1 MAEKHVLPPLKVN
14 SPLKAG
20 DTKSQA
26 KSFLNSISM
35 SHLEDMKSELLKIN
49 EKFYEKVA
57 EINEIYQE
65 MENIGDSD
73 HILQTFCNIKIN
85 EKLENFHNDKAL
97 LGAKYIKKN
106 EKKPFS
112 RKKCRDLREIL
123 RFSMKDQI
131 KKGFDKERY
140 KEFAMHMEENFQKHE
155 KLVFLAFIKFH
166 FCFVG
171 NHRKTIKNTRYYCKR
186 EKKETF
192 YQRSNKIFK
201 L

>member
-1 MAEKHVLPPLKVN
+1 MIEKHALPPLKVT

-20 DTKSQA
+20 EARIQSKI
-26 KSFLNSISM
+26 FLNSISM
-35 SHLEDMKSELLKIN
+35 SHLEEMKSKLFEMN

-73 HILQTFCNIKIN
+73 HILQSFCNIKIN

-97 LGAKYIKKN
+97 LGAKYNKKQ

-123 RFSMKDQI
+123 RFSMKDKI
-131 KKGFDKERY
+131 KKGFDKEKY
-140 KEFAMHMEENFQKHE
+140 KDFAQQMEENFQKHE
-155 KLVFLAFIKFH
+155 KLVIFSIFLF
-166 FCFVG
+166 
-171 NHRKTIKNTRYYCKR
+171 
-186 EKKETF
+186 
-192 YQRSNKIFK
+192 
-201 L
+201 